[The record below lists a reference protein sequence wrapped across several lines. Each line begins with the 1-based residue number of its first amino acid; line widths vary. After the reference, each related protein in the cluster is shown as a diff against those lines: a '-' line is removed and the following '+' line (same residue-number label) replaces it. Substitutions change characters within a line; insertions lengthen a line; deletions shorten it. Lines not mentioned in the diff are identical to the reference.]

1 MNLKQIKAR
10 YARMDDARL
19 EQIARF
25 EVEALRP
32 EVRSIVAAEIR
43 KRGLDESLLIGTEV
57 QEEGIPATE
66 LNELT
71 GKIKGLECPS
81 CGASDEALVGGYV
94 RKVRSYLVT
103 TYHEKKP
110 MIACPSCLEAERKKQ
125 LINTSLFGWWG
136 FPMGLL
142 FYTPDAIIGHFRD
155 YRRRAQI
162 SEKVLSEF
170 AVQNIGALRTNW
182 DRENALVELLW
193 FKNDIG
199 ITLKPPILIE
209 DIHWV
214 ERHLEWIQ
222 DNVLDL
228 ASQPVILP
236 TDDAFN
242 WKFSGQEKDAYTVFR
257 KVSEILKIDTRKIR
271 LAFFDEDS
279 PHLDSW
285 IAEYLS
291 TGRRAAGFY
300 LQNEE
305 GYYILI
311 EAKQLSDPAALIG
324 TMVHELCHYVLMG
337 EKDVY
342 LEGEENEWLTDLL
355 AIAYGFGVF
364 IGNLKFTYNS
374 WLSASEGGSYW
385 KVSSQ
390 GYLPQQV
397 TAYAMAAIESG
408 RSEGLPD
415 WVGFLRGDFRHDFE
429 ESMAYLWAVRA
440 SG

>member
-155 YRRRAQI
+155 NRRRA
-162 SEKVLSEF
+162 K
-170 AVQNIGALRTNW
+170 R
-182 DRENALVELLW
+182 
-193 FKNDIG
+193 
-199 ITLKPPILIE
+199 
-209 DIHWV
+209 
-214 ERHLEWIQ
+214 
-222 DNVLDL
+222 
-228 ASQPVILP
+228 
-236 TDDAFN
+236 
-242 WKFSGQEKDAYTVFR
+242 Y
-257 KVSEILKIDTRKIR
+257 
-271 LAFFDEDS
+271 
-279 PHLDSW
+279 
-285 IAEYLS
+285 
-291 TGRRAAGFY
+291 
-300 LQNEE
+300 
-305 GYYILI
+305 
-311 EAKQLSDPAALIG
+311 
-324 TMVHELCHYVLMG
+324 
-337 EKDVY
+337 
-342 LEGEENEWLTDLL
+342 
-355 AIAYGFGVF
+355 
-364 IGNLKFTYNS
+364 
-374 WLSASEGGSYW
+374 
-385 KVSSQ
+385 
-390 GYLPQQV
+390 
-397 TAYAMAAIESG
+397 
-408 RSEGLPD
+408 
-415 WVGFLRGDFRHDFE
+415 
-429 ESMAYLWAVRA
+429 
-440 SG
+440 